1 MTGAALVSR
10 SRWYA
15 AGCAR
20 ARGGAATSMIGGC
33 YYYEG
38 GTAFGG
44 QGMGIVKWNRVLDVK
59 SAIARAG
66 PGETN

>member
-1 MTGAALVSR
+1 
-10 SRWYA
+10 
-15 AGCAR
+15 
-20 ARGGAATSMIGGC
+20 MIGGC

-66 PGETN
+66 PCETN